1 MATTAKNLQQFP
13 PDHTYL
19 VGLTLQACD
28 VARTAVANAADA
40 LATGAPAL
48 YLAVD
53 EAEKKLDLLDRELD
67 ERLAHALGDCAER
80 QRRELLSCMKFMTDL
95 ERIGDLISTFA
106 SGARALGSRLEPHD
120 VQDLIRIA
128 TVLEKMLT
136 DVEQAFSKRDLS
148 RAIAVLRADG
158 EIDRLRNLLFVRH
171 VENPEG
177 NPTRESVQVLFMAQS
192 LERAGDHAKNLAEEI
207 CHLVSGHT
215 LRHVLHANGRSH
227 EQMFLDWLKQH
238 QGARPRSESHGE
250 R

>member
-1 MATTAKNLQQFP
+1 MATTAKNLEEFP
-13 PDHTYL
+13 ADHTYL
-19 VGLTLQACD
+19 VSLTLQACE
-28 VARTAVANAADA
+28 VARTAVANVADA
-40 LATGAPAL
+40 LATGAATL

-53 EAEKKLDLLDRELD
+53 EAEKKLDALDRELD
-67 ERLAHALGDCAER
+67 ERLSPALGGCPEQ

-106 SGARALGSRLEPHD
+106 SGARALGSRLEPQD

-128 TVLEKMLT
+128 TVLEKMLA
-136 DVEQAFSKRDLS
+136 DVEEAFAKRDLN
-148 RAIAVLRADG
+148 RAISVLRADG

-177 NPTRESVQVLFMAQS
+177 NPTRESIQVLFMAQS

-207 CHLVSGHT
+207 CHLLSGHT
-215 LRHVLHANGRSH
+215 LRHVLRANGRSH

-238 QGARPRSESHGE
+238 QGTRPGSQNHGE